1 MTFMPGKILQTVQR
15 PDTQK
20 CLQKAIGSM
29 QRLPYQPFH
38 RKGSHIRKIC
48 TVISKMLLQI
58 AKPFYK
64 PILLIPPNRLSMIN
78 SGIRMLQ
85 PSGCKI
91 SCHHCK
97 NQIKNTFPGKT
108 YLLHPAPNHQKLFP
122 APVCT
127 CCCRRQ
133 QNQMSSHKNLTENA
147 DRLGINS
154 DRHDPGKLSTC
165 QTIDNLLPACQQTN
179 AF

>member
-1 MTFMPGKILQTVQR
+1 MTFMPAEILQTVQR

-38 RKGSHIRKIC
+38 RKGSRIRKIC

-97 NQIKNTFPGKT
+97 NNRMHALRAFYCHESDKEHLPRKDISSSPGSKSPEA
-108 YLLHPAPNHQKLFP
+108 LS
-122 APVCT
+122 CT
-127 CCCRRQ
+127 S
-133 QNQMSSHKNLTENA
+133 MHM
-147 DRLGINS
+147 
-154 DRHDPGKLSTC
+154 
-165 QTIDNLLPACQQTN
+165 LLPPPAKSNEQP
-179 AF
+179 